1 MYHAIGDIGEFG
13 LDPAQRPGEPYNV
26 SMLKSRLVPWL
37 GFGAALVAASMLWHG
52 GERSP
57 ADKPAADHG
66 ALAAGADVDP
76 TRLIVDFRDD
86 VSAST
91 LANNGFE
98 EIPISDYS
106 ARDRLYRLDFAS
118 AGEAAAARAKLA
130 SDPSVESVD
139 FDAMAS
145 IPPGEEVRFDQALAA
160 ATGAME
166 AECSAAPAP
175 GSGFPNDA
183 CFKYQWHM
191 RQLGMPDAWKRGTG
205 KGVIVAVIDTGVSK
219 VGDLADTN
227 FVAGYNFLSNNANAD
242 DDHGHGTHV
251 AGTIA
256 QSTNNKIGVAGV
268 AYGASIMPLKVLT
281 RARLGLGRRHLA
293 GHPLGR
299 RPRRQR
305 HQHEPGRTVADRHHG
320 QRRQVRPRKGRRRHR
335 GGGQRRAREGRL
347 SGAPTRASSRS
358 RPRSSTRPRRS
369 IRTGA
374 RRSTSRRRAATRA
387 STRTATASPTASCS
401 TRSSRA
407 TSGSDYL
414 WFMGTSMASPHAAGV
429 AALIVGAGIR
439 KPDAVEEILLGTA
452 RKPKGN
458 AGKSARV
465 DDHYGAGIVDAGA
478 ALSKA
483 KDGKGAGELGLAG
496 AMALLGIVL
505 MRRRGAGIEKLG
517 PGFVAAL
524 LVGSSGLF
532 FLPALIPNGWAHGQ
546 AVASAL
552 SSGFAD
558 SVTGALGAS
567 FYGSPLLYSA
577 DRPAGPDRAALRRA
591 QAAAGAGRLRLRRRG
606 RAAVRRREP
615 RRRRPLRA
623 ELPGSDL
630 AGRPRGASPAC
641 SRRRSSARTS
651 QAPGARSEGVA
662 SGGLPSPR
670 PSPQRE
676 RAVAGL

>member
-1 MYHAIGDIGEFG
+1 
-13 LDPAQRPGEPYNV
+13 
-26 SMLKSRLVPWL
+26 MLKSRLVPWL
-37 GFGAALVAASMLWHG
+37 GFGAVLAAASMLWHG
-52 GERSP
+52 GGRSP
-57 ADKPAADHG
+57 ADKPAADS
-66 ALAAGADVDP
+66 AELATAAGVDP

-86 VSAST
+86 VSAAT

-106 ARDRLYRLDFAS
+106 ARDRLYRIDFAS
-118 AGEAAAARAKLA
+118 AGEAEAARAKLA
-130 SDPSVESVD
+130 HDPSVESVD
-139 FDAMAS
+139 FDALAS
-145 IPPGEEVRFDQALAA
+145 IPPGEDMQFNEALAA

-175 GSGFPNDA
+175 GSAFPDDA

-191 RQLGMPDAWKRGTG
+191 RQLGMPDAWKRGNG
-205 KGVIVAVIDTGVSK
+205 KGVVVAVIDTGVSK
-219 VGDLADTN
+219 VGDLAETK

-268 AYGASIMPLKVLT
+268 AYGASIMPLKVLSAGGSGSVAGISQAI
-281 RARLGLGRRHLA
+281 RWAADHGANVINMSLGGPSPVGTMGSA
-293 GHPLGR
+293 
-299 RPRRQR
+299 
-305 HQHEPGRTVADRHHG
+305 V
-320 QRRQVRPRKGRRRHR
+320 KY
-335 GGGQRRAREGRL
+335 AREKGVVVVAAAGNDGR
-347 SGAPTRASSRS
+347 GRVGYP
-358 RPRSSTRPRRS
+358 
-369 IRTGA
+369 
-374 RRSTSRRRAATRA
+374 AAYPGVVAVA
-387 STRTATASPTASCS
+387 STQFDETTTFYSNWGKEIDVAAPGGN
-401 TRSSRA
+401 TRVDQNGDGKPDGVLQH
-407 TSGSDYL
+407 TIVKGGGSDYL

-429 AALIVGAGIR
+429 AALIMGTGVR

-478 ALSKA
+478 ALRKA

-505 MRRRGAGIEKLG
+505 MRRRGASIEKLG

-558 SVTGALGAS
+558 SVTGALGTT

-577 DRPAGPDRAALRRA
+577 AIPLGLTVLLYGVGKLRPALAGFGFGV
-591 QAAAGAGRLRLRRRG
+591 AGALLF
-606 RAAVRRREP
+606 AAVTHIVDVRFVP
-615 RRRRPLRA
+615 NFLDPIWLTVNA
-623 ELPGSDL
+623 
-630 AGRPRGASPAC
+630 
-641 SRRRSSARTS
+641 
-651 QAPGARSEGVA
+651 
-662 SGGLPSPR
+662 
-670 PSPQRE
+670 
-676 RAVAGL
+676 AVAGLFATAVIRKA